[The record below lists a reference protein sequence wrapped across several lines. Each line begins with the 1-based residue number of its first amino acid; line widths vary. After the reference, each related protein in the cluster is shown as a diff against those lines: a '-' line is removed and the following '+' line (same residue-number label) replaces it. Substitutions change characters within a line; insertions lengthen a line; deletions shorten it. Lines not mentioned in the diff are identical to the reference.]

1 MDKLELMKYLMNLDE
16 NDAEMHK
23 VVKAIKELRN
33 TDDSI
38 TSPQTDLDRLEGTLN
53 LDKGLSLYKNGISP
67 FFWCRVKLPGLN
79 SGDHRVS
86 TKASNLQEATMKAG
100 EIRADALAR
109 FEAGTLKVKTR
120 ILWTYIC
127 KEVEDILTKKA
138 ADKIA
143 KSADKSY
150 RPTESDYA
158 GIVKNHYATFE
169 DFKRLSITA
178 IEYPELCQ
186 MIEHKSF
193 QNMKKTTA
201 TKRKTSLGLIFDYAL
216 KKRYIKSVPKLPK
229 FVYIESEGGDV
240 FGIDDRDLILFNFM
254 NFYES
259 SRNNKI
265 TKHKRKLLPLYF
277 NFLCATGMRPGK
289 EVMGLTWN
297 LLVKETFEINGARK
311 KAYKMHVVTG
321 KMAKH
326 VSIGNKIERKSRNFV
341 INAETA
347 STLEQLYYVRYAVK
361 KSIEEIAEEKRSDVM
376 FSGFEGRDPKLEE
389 SFVQYM
395 SYLKKIGLKGDY
407 TLYSCRYEY
416 INACLD
422 AGMSKDDVASQVGNT
437 PATINTFYEKFNAMK
452 RAARILSAEDIA
464 IFNPEPEEVK

>member
-1 MDKLELMKYLMNLDE
+1 MNKLELMKYLMDLDE

-23 VVKAIKELRN
+23 VVKAIKGLRDS
-33 TDDSI
+33 DDSI
-38 TSPQTDLDRLEGTLN
+38 TALQTDLEKLEGTLN
-53 LDKGLSLYKNGISP
+53 LDKGLSLYRNGISP

-79 SGDHRVS
+79 SGDFRTS
-86 TKASNLQEATMKAG
+86 TKASSIQEATMKAG
-100 EIRADALAR
+100 EIRADVLAR
-109 FEAGTLKVKTR
+109 FEAGTLKVNTR

-143 KSADKSY
+143 KSSDKSY
-150 RPTESDYA
+150 RPTEADYA

-186 MIEHKSF
+186 MMQHEKF

-201 TKRKTSLGLIFDYAL
+201 TKRKTTLGLIFDYAL
-216 KKRYIKSVPKLPK
+216 QKRYIKSVPKLPK
-229 FVYIESEGGDV
+229 FDFIESEGGDV
-240 FGIDDRDLILFNFM
+240 FDIDDRDLILMNFM

-265 TKHKRKLLPLYF
+265 TRHKRKLLPLYF
-277 NFLCATGMRPGK
+277 NFLCASGMRPGK
-289 EVMGLTWN
+289 EVMGLTWG
-297 LLVKETFEINGARK
+297 LLTQETFVMNRERK
-311 KAYKMHVVTG
+311 KAYKMRVVTG

-347 STLEQLYYVRYAVK
+347 STLEQLYYVRYGIK
-361 KSIEEIAEEKRSDVM
+361 KSIGEIAEEKRNDVM
-376 FSGFEGRDPKLEE
+376 FAGFEGRNPKLEE
-389 SFVQYM
+389 SFDQYM
-395 SYLKKIGLKGDY
+395 TYLKKVGLKGDY

-464 IFNPEPEEVK
+464 VFNPEPEEDK